1 MSTQEILMNKTII
14 VLSAALF
21 TTVNYAVWETAEN
34 NNLKILVQAQEV
46 RNRINLDENRELHKV
61 LLSNVSDQNT
71 EIIKNQ
77 GKIEGIVDYIAN
89 PKEYYEIWHQGYQK
103 GLNQTEEMKQIVK
116 DNPEK
121 TESEKLKDTST
132 P

>member
-1 MSTQEILMNKTII
+1 MNKNII
-14 VLSAALF
+14 ALSAALF
-21 TTVNYAVWETAEN
+21 TTVNYAVWETAAN
-34 NNLKILVQAQEV
+34 NSLKTLVQVQEV
-46 RNRINLDENRELHKV
+46 RNKINLDENRELHKI
-61 LLSNVSDQNT
+61 LLNNVSGQTT

-103 GLNQTEEMKQIVK
+103 GLNQTEETVNNTKEIGFEKPK
-116 DNPEK
+116 DAPA
-121 TESEKLKDTST
+121 

>member
-1 MSTQEILMNKTII
+1 MNKTII
-14 VLSAALF
+14 ALSAALF
-21 TTVNYAVWETAEN
+21 TTANYAVWETAEN
-34 NNLKILVQAQEV
+34 NNLKTLIQAQEV
-46 RNRINLDENRELHKV
+46 RNRINLDENRELHKI
-61 LLSNVSDQNT
+61 LLNNVSSQSA

-103 GLNQTEEMKQIVK
+103 GLDQTEETKQIIEDSSETK
-116 DNPEK
+116 PEK
-121 TESEKLKDTST
+121 STTSSA